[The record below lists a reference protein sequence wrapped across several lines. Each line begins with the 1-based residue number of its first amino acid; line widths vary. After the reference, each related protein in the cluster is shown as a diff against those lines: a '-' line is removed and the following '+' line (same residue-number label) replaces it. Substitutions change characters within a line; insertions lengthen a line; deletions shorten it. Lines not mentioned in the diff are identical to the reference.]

1 MEHARAALP
10 KFAFPFSCGMRS
22 KTCLAISTL
31 LVAFAILWLILSCL
45 SMIPFSVRSDEWM
58 KGRERLY
65 EERRTRIRSVCRKY
79 KHVWQK
85 NSFAG
90 KEFLFDTKNRLAYC
104 RHEKVTIY
112 GIHMNT
118 FSNSNR
124 ECSQVRMVDAI
135 SQPGC
140 AECGAGGL
148 VLTDYRPFAF
158 LRALLL
164 MTYTYTD

>member
-1 MEHARAALP
+1 MEHGHGRAALP
-10 KFAFPFSCGMRS
+10 EVVFPFSCGMRS

-118 FSNSNR
+118 FSNSNS
-124 ECSQVRMVDAI
+124 ECVFRLDQQR
-135 SQPGC
+135 G
-140 AECGAGGL
+140 
-148 VLTDYRPFAF
+148 
-158 LRALLL
+158 
-164 MTYTYTD
+164 